1 MRTGVRFTPMNPI
14 KRPHLDVRTA
24 YHTLQRY
31 QVVDVRE
38 PQEWVEGVLPGALR
52 IPLAKLEALA
62 PLYLE
67 RERPVLLY
75 CRSGNRSQ
83 EGLETLQSLG
93 HAQAWH
99 LEGGIKA
106 WCEAGIPCTSP
117 V

>member
-1 MRTGVRFTPMNPI
+1 MNLSV
-14 KRPHLDVRTA
+14 KTA
-24 YHTLQRY
+24 YQTLERF

-38 PQEWVEGVLPGALR
+38 PQEWAEGLLPGALR
-52 IPLAKLEALA
+52 LPLSRLEALA

-67 RERPVLLY
+67 REQPVLLY

-83 EGLETLQSLG
+83 EARQILQNLG
-93 HAQAWH
+93 HPKVWQ
-99 LEGGIKA
+99 LEGGLKA